1 MTMDYFPPETH
12 YAAGWRQRAAAII
25 PCLNEVATIKRLVFQ
40 VKEHV
45 DSVCVV
51 DDGSRDG
58 TADAASRSAAH
69 VIRFPVPGG
78 KGKALR
84 AGWRWAMEQGLSWAL
99 SLDGDGQHI
108 AQEIPRFFRMADQ
121 TGALLVVG
129 NRMGEA
135 AKIPICRRLVNRWMS
150 WRLSGVVGQTL
161 PDSQC
166 GFRLMNL
173 GALSKLSIATG
184 HFEIESEVLVA
195 FSRAGCPIEFVPVS
209 VIYRTEKS
217 KIRPIRD
224 SIRWFRWL
232 RLVESSAAATKAP
245 VELGTQPLIAQV

>member
-1 MTMDYFPPETH
+1 MEDLSFGARSTIS
-12 YAAGWRQRAAAII
+12 WRQETAAVI
-25 PCLNEVATIKRLVFQ
+25 PCLNEVATIERLVCQ
-40 VKEHV
+40 LKEQV

-51 DDGSRDG
+51 DDGSHDG
-58 TADAASRSAAH
+58 TAEAALRSGAH
-69 VIRFPVPGG
+69 VIRFSVPGG
-78 KGKALR
+78 KGRALR

-99 SLDGDGQHI
+99 CLDGDGQHV
-108 AQEIPRFFRMADQ
+108 AEEIPRFFRIADK

-129 NRMGEA
+129 NRMGDA
-135 AKIPICRRLVNRWMS
+135 AKMPICRRLVNRWMS
-150 WRLSGVVGQTL
+150 WRLSGVVGQAL

-173 GALSKLSIATG
+173 GAFSELSIATG

-195 FSRAGCPIEFVPVS
+195 FSRASYRIEFVPVS

-232 RLVESSAAATKAP
+232 RLAEAPSTGTKSRVEFGA
-245 VELGTQPLIAQV
+245 QPLIAEV